1 MRALWTGAAAAAA
14 LALPALANRAAL
26 STLRMPL
33 NYNEGWNAYH
43 ALSVV
48 QGRALYPSADA
59 LLPNN
64 YPPLSFHLVA
74 DLGRLTGDLIFA
86 GRLVAWAAFAM
97 VVVGIWLAA
106 AGLARSRAAGALAAA
121 LFAAMMGAFYA
132 RYVGID
138 DPQMLGHALM
148 TLALVICVRRWESNG
163 ALAGAILLALAA
175 GLVKHNLLAFPLALV
190 LAALISSPRRGAKLA
205 AGGAGLAALAA
216 LLLHFGYGPAIFRG
230 LLASREYSGYDA
242 LASARLHLVPQAM
255 LLGCAV
261 AAFRTWARRGPELL
275 LVLYALVSA
284 AIAVPLAG
292 GAGVRENIW
301 FDTLIAGCIVAA
313 VLAARA
319 LDAARSE
326 ELHRLAT
333 ALPLALCLPPLI
345 GLLPLAAELKWRWI
359 DGEARAAVAATRE
372 DTRMLRASSGDA
384 ICESLAL
391 CYWAGKPGTVDLFNS
406 QQAFRTGRID
416 RERLLAPV
424 RAGRYGIIQLVAGS
438 TGGERWDE
446 SLHQAMEERYRPA
459 RTSVNGIF
467 YTAR

>member
-1 MRALWTGAAAAAA
+1 MRALWTGALAAAA

-48 QGRALYPSADA
+48 EGRALYPPAEA

-74 DLGRLTGDLIFA
+74 DVGRVTGDLIFA
-86 GRLVAWAAFAM
+86 GRIVAWAAFAL
-97 VVVGIWLAA
+97 VVAGIWLAA
-106 AGLARSRAAGALAAA
+106 SGLARSRAAGALAAA

-148 TLALVICVRRWESNG
+148 TLALAICVRRWESNR
-163 ALAGAILLALAA
+163 ALAGAMVLALAA
-175 GLVKHNLLAFPLALV
+175 GLVKHNLVAFPLALA
-190 LAALISSPRRGAKLA
+190 LAALVSSPRRGAKLA
-205 AGGAGLAALAA
+205 AAGLGLALLAA
-216 LLLHFGYGPAIFRG
+216 LLLRVGYGPAIFRS
-230 LLASREYSGYDA
+230 LLAPRAYSAYDA

-261 AAFRTWARRGPELL
+261 AALRTWARRGPELL
-275 LVLYALVSA
+275 LVAYALVSVV
-284 AIAVPLAG
+284 IAVPLAG

-301 FDTLIAGCIVAA
+301 FDTLIAGSIVAA
-313 VLAARA
+313 VVAARA
-319 LDAARSE
+319 LGAARSE
-326 ELHRLAT
+326 EMHRLAS

-359 DGEARAAVAATRE
+359 DGEAKAAVAATRA
-372 DTRMLRASSGDA
+372 DTRMIRSTPGDA

-391 CYWAGKPGTVDLFNS
+391 CYWAGKPGTVDLFNA
-406 QQAFRTGRID
+406 QQAFLTGRLD

-424 RAGRYGIIQLVAGS
+424 RAGHYGVIQLVAGS

-446 SLHQAMEERYRPA
+446 SLHQAIEGRYRRA
-459 RTSVNGIF
+459 GTSVNGIF
-467 YTAR
+467 HTAR

>member
-26 STLRMPL
+26 STLHMPL

-48 QGRALYPSADA
+48 EGRALYPSADA

-74 DLGRLTGDLIFA
+74 DAGRLTGDLIFA
-86 GRLVAWAAFAM
+86 GRIVAWAAFAL
-97 VVVGIWLAA
+97 VVAGIWLAA
-106 AGLARSRAAGALAAA
+106 AGLARSRPAGALAAA

-148 TLALVICVRRWESNG
+148 TLALAICVRRWESDR
-163 ALAGAILLALAA
+163 ALAGALLLALAA

-190 LAALISSPRRGAKLA
+190 LTALISSPRRGARLA
-205 AGGAGLAALAA
+205 AGGAALAALAA
-216 LLLHFGYGPAIFRG
+216 LLLRLGYGPAIFPS
-230 LLASREYSGYDA
+230 LLASREYSAYDA

-275 LVLYALVSA
+275 VVLYALVSTV
-284 AIAVPLAG
+284 IALPLAG

-301 FDTLIAGCIVAA
+301 FDSLIAGCIVAA

-326 ELHRLAT
+326 ESHRLAA

-345 GLLPLAAELKWRWI
+345 GLLPLAAELKWRWV
-359 DGEARAAVAATRE
+359 DGEAKAAVAATRE
-372 DTRMLRASSGDA
+372 DTRLLRSTPGGA

-391 CYWAGKPGTVDLFNS
+391 CYWAGKPGAVDLFNS

-416 RERLLAPV
+416 RERLLAPI
-424 RAGRYGIIQLVAGS
+424 RAGDYGVIQLVGGS
-438 TGGERWDE
+438 TAGERWDE
-446 SLHQAMEERYRPA
+446 SLLEAVDGRYRPA
-459 RTSVNGIF
+459 RRSANGIL

>member
-14 LALPALANRAAL
+14 LAFPALASRAAL
-26 STLRMPL
+26 STMRMPL

-43 ALSVV
+43 ALSVA
-48 QGRALYPSADA
+48 QGRALYPPADA

-74 DLGRLTGDLIFA
+74 GVGRLTGDLIFA
-86 GRLVAWAAFAM
+86 GRIVAWAAFAL
-97 VVVGIWLAA
+97 VVAGVWLAA

-121 LFAAMMGAFYA
+121 LFAAMMGAFYG

-148 TLALVICVRRWESNG
+148 TLALALCVRRWESNR
-163 ALAGAILLALAA
+163 ALAGAMLLALAA
-175 GLVKHNLLAFPLALV
+175 GLVKHNLIAFPLALA
-190 LAALISSPRRGAKLA
+190 LTALISSPRRGATLV
-205 AGGAGLAALAA
+205 AGGAGLAALAMV
-216 LLLHFGYGPAIFRG
+216 LLRLGYGPAIFRS
-230 LLASREYSGYDA
+230 LLAPRGYSAYDA

-261 AAFRTWARRGPELL
+261 AALRTWSRRGPELL
-275 LVLYALVSA
+275 LVLYALVSVV
-284 AIAVPLAG
+284 IGVPLAG

-301 FDTLIAGCIVAA
+301 FDALIAGCIVAA

-319 LDAARSE
+319 LGAARSE
-326 ELHRLAT
+326 ESHRLAS
-333 ALPLALCLPPLI
+333 ALPLALCIPPLI
-345 GLLPLAAELKWRWI
+345 GLLPLAADLKWRWI
-359 DGEARAAVAATRE
+359 DGEAKAAVAATRQ
-372 DTRMLRASSGDA
+372 DTRLIRATPGDA

-406 QQAFRTGRID
+406 QQAFRTGRLD
-416 RERLLAPV
+416 RERLLEPI
-424 RAGRYGIIQLVAGS
+424 RAGHYGVIQLVAGS

-446 SLHQAMEERYRPA
+446 SLHQAVEGRYRTA
-459 RTSVNGIF
+459 ATSVNGIF
-467 YTAR
+467 YAPR